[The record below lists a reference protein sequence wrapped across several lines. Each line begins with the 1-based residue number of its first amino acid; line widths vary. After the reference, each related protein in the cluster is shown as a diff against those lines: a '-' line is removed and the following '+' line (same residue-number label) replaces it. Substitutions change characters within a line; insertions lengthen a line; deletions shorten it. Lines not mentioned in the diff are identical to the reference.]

1 MFYYTQYNAYTSEN
15 TPPNIMYSV
24 ALLKVMKEDNLGDTK
39 FISHQVYSIEGGS
52 LCSQGARAQ
61 QNGAENRKL

>member
-1 MFYYTQYNAYTSEN
+1 
-15 TPPNIMYSV
+15 MYSV
-24 ALLKVMKEDNLGDTK
+24 VLLKVMKEDNLGDTK

-52 LCSQGARAQ
+52 LCAQGARAP